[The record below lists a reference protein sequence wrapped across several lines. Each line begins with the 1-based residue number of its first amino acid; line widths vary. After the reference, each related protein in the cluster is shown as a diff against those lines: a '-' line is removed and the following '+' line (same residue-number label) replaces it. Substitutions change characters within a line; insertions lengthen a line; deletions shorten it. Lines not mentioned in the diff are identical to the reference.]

1 MSRTIGNFARRRPRS
16 IHRRWGLVLSATLV
30 VGIVCLSATSVLAV
44 PPPRVGDI
52 DDDGDVDI
60 FDFMDLQAHY
70 GMTEGAT
77 WYMGDIDPYD
87 ANSLA
92 ASGDGDVD
100 IFDFMEFQD
109 GYTDPGGWSD
119 ESSAMGN
126 GIPEPASIVLMSLV
140 GAALLGPRKRKG
152 KR

>member
-1 MSRTIGNFARRRPRS
+1 MSRTIGSFARRRPTGT
-16 IHRRWGLVLSATLV
+16 HRRWGFVLSATLI

-44 PPPRVGDI
+44 PPPRVGDV

-60 FDFMDLQAHY
+60 FDFMDIQAHY

-77 WYMGDIDPYD
+77 WFMGDIDPYD
-87 ANSLA
+87 GNSLA
-92 ASGDGDVD
+92 ACGDGDVD
-100 IFDFMEFQD
+100 IFDFMDFQSAFF
-109 GYTDPGGWSD
+109 PGHWEAGG
-119 ESSAMGN
+119 SAMGN
-126 GIPEPASIVLMSLV
+126 GVPEPASIVLMSLV